1 MLGLSHR
8 QARQR
13 KPAGR
18 RENGRQRRVWP
29 EFCVFCRDANNHQRA
44 HSWQHVCWR
53 HEHGVGAKRAT
64 SQHAVRDSRNS
75 YLTPSVCSER
85 VAATLLYIVVTM
97 VGLPQR
103 PYCNIWMELH
113 WLNRVHKLLRGASAA
128 GDAGNG
134 SAAVNAAAAAS
145 TRTVRRPVQRQSGS
159 RRYRSGSGRHG
170 GGASDGRGGTGGGQR
185 LGWWACGPFLGLA
198 SPWRCGGGRDRPIQ
212 PPSRDFL
219 VERAQCGRERC
230 EAVAASCAPSEPKP
244 PKRYCAGCKHERVEH
259 SGWYDGE

>member
-1 MLGLSHR
+1 MADNVASGQNSASSVGKQIITNVR
-8 QARQR
+8 IR
-13 KPAGR
+13 G
-18 RENGRQRRVWP
+18 NT
-29 EFCVFCRDANNHQRA
+29 CVGGT
-44 HSWQHVCWR
+44 ST
-53 HEHGVGAKRAT
+53 VGAKRAT
-64 SQHAVRDSRNS
+64 SRHAVRDSRNS

-170 GGASDGRGGTGGGQR
+170 GGASDGRGCTWRWSAAGLVGVR
-185 LGWWACGPFLGLA
+185 AFLWPRQPMA
-198 SPWRCGGGRDRPIQ
+198 MRWRTRPADPATEQGFSGRAGAM
-212 PPSRDFL
+212 
-219 VERAQCGRERC
+219 RA
-230 EAVAASCAPSEPKP
+230 
-244 PKRYCAGCKHERVEH
+244 
-259 SGWYDGE
+259 